1 MDFIIRHRLLVVAII
16 VLLLFNAG
24 ALLLLFRG
32 MPTPQPL
39 AAGGAGPDKEQ
50 QRIVQL
56 LTDELGFDTLQI
68 RQYVALRKEH
78 QARKRVLQER
88 MRELKTR
95 MFEDVLRNE
104 PAPALSDSL
113 LLLTHQTQDEI
124 ERLTFAHLLDVKRLC
139 NEEQRTRLRAII
151 RELFRSK
158 PQNGSDVRPMN
169 DKAPPHGGASQRP

>member
-1 MDFIIRHRLLVVAII
+1 MDFISRNRFLVAAI
-16 VLLLFNAG
+16 VLLLVVNAG

-32 MPTPQPL
+32 KPVREAPAQ
-39 AAGGAGPDKEQ
+39 GATAPDRDQ

-56 LTDELGFDTLQI
+56 LGDELGFDSLQI
-68 RQYVALRKEH
+68 SQYKALRKEH
-78 QARKRVLQER
+78 QERKRMLNDR

-95 MFEDVLRNE
+95 MFEDVLRDH

-139 NEEQRTRLRAII
+139 KEEQRSKLRAII

-158 PQNGSDVRPMN
+158 PQNGSDVRSMD
-169 DKAPPHGGASQRP
+169 DKAPPRGGASRRP